1 MSRRPPPA
9 ANESARPDDPTR
21 RLILGAA
28 AATPLIPGAA
38 LAADPAAEACR
49 AWLARNAEHER
60 LAVQWSRLEARLHR
74 EHNWMKL
81 TRAQRRRFP
90 ESRELDDLDDRIE
103 VLSDENGALLKALPA
118 IVAASPFGICGKLTI
133 AIKETNNEC
142 EDVHKLIL
150 SILRDYRALH
160 GDA

>member
-1 MSRRPPPA
+1 MSRGPPQA

-21 RLILGAA
+21 RLILSA
-28 AATPLIPGAA
+28 AATPLLPSAA
-38 LAADPAAEACR
+38 RAVDPAAEACQ

-60 LAVQWSRLEARLHR
+60 LAVQWSGLEARLHR

-81 TRAQRRRFP
+81 SRAQRRRFP

-118 IVAASPFGICGKLTI
+118 IVAASPIGICGKLTV
-133 AIKETNNEC
+133 AIKETKNDG
-142 EDVHKLIL
+142 EDVHSLIV

>member
-1 MSRRPPPA
+1 MSRRPLSA
-9 ANESARPDDPTR
+9 ASERARPDDPTR
-21 RLILGAA
+21 RLILGA

-38 LAADPAAEACR
+38 LAADPAAEACQ

-103 VLSDENGALLKALPA
+103 VLSDENAALLKALPA
-118 IVAASPFGICGKLTI
+118 IVAASPIGICGKLTI
-133 AIKETNNEC
+133 AVLETKNDC
-142 EDVHKLIL
+142 EHVHRLIASL
-150 SILRDYRALH
+150 LRDYRALH

>member
-9 ANESARPDDPTR
+9 ANESARPDPSR
-21 RLILGAA
+21 RLILSAA
-28 AATPLIPGAA
+28 ASPLLPGAA
-38 LAADPAAEACR
+38 LAADPAAEACQ

-74 EHNWMKL
+74 EHNWMRL

-103 VLSDENGALLKALPA
+103 VLSDENGAVLKALPA
-118 IVAASPFGICGKLTI
+118 IVAASPIGICGKLTI
-133 AIKETNNEC
+133 AVKETKNDC
-142 EDVHKLIL
+142 ENVHRLIL

>member
-9 ANESARPDDPTR
+9 ANESARPNPSR
-21 RLILGAA
+21 RLILSAA
-28 AATPLIPGAA
+28 AVPLLPGATR
-38 LAADPAAEACR
+38 AADPAAQACQV
-49 AWLARNAEHER
+49 WLARNTEHER
-60 LAVQWSRLEARLHR
+60 LAVQWSGLEARLHR

-81 TRAQRRRFP
+81 SRAQRRRFP

-103 VLSDENGALLKALPA
+103 VISDDNGALLKALPA
-118 IVAASPFGICGKLTI
+118 IVAASPLGICGKLTI
-133 AIKETNNEC
+133 AVLETKNDC
-142 EDVHKLIL
+142 EDVHSLIV

>member
-1 MSRRPPPA
+1 MTRRPPSA
-9 ANESARPDDPTR
+9 ANASACRNEPTR

-28 AATPLIPGAA
+28 ATPLVPGTT
-38 LAADPAAEACR
+38 LAADPAAEACQ
-49 AWLARNAEHER
+49 AWLARNTEHER
-60 LAVQWSRLEARLHR
+60 LAVQWSRLETRLHR

-81 TRAQRRRFP
+81 TRGQRRRFP

-118 IVAASPFGICGKLTI
+118 IVAASPIGICGKLTI
-133 AIKETNNEC
+133 AVLETKNDC
-142 EDVHKLIL
+142 EDVHRLIA

>member
-1 MSRRPPPA
+1 MTRRPPPA
-9 ANESARPDDPTR
+9 ANASACRNEPTR
-21 RLILGAA
+21 RLIIGA
-28 AATPLIPGAA
+28 AATPLIPAA
-38 LAADPAAEACR
+38 FAADPAAEACQ

-90 ESRELDDLDDRIE
+90 ESHELDDLDDRIE
-103 VLSDENGALLKALPA
+103 VLSDENSDLFRALPA
-118 IVAASPFGICGKLTI
+118 IVCASPIGICGKLTI
-133 AIKETNNEC
+133 AVLETKNNC
-142 EDVHKLIL
+142 EDVHRLIA
-150 SILRDYRALH
+150 SILRDYRAQH

>member
-1 MSRRPPPA
+1 MTRRPPPA
-9 ANESARPDDPTR
+9 ANASACRNEPTR
-21 RLILGAA
+21 RLMLGA
-28 AATPLIPGAA
+28 AATPLIPAA
-38 LAADPAAEACR
+38 FAADHAAEACQV
-49 AWLARNAEHER
+49 WLARNTEHER
-60 LAVQWSRLEARLHR
+60 LAAQWSRLEARLHR

-90 ESRELDDLDDRIE
+90 QNRELDDLDDRIE

-118 IVAASPFGICGKLTI
+118 IVAASPIGICGKLTI
-133 AIKETNNEC
+133 AVLETKNDC
-142 EDVHKLIL
+142 EGVHRLIA

>member
-1 MSRRPPPA
+1 MTRRPPSA
-9 ANESARPDDPTR
+9 ANASACRNEPTR
-21 RLILGAA
+21 RLILVA
-28 AATPLIPGAA
+28 AATPLVPGAA
-38 LAADPAAEACR
+38 LSADPAAEACQ

-103 VLSDENGALLKALPA
+103 VLSDENGVLLKALPA
-118 IVAASPFGICGKLTI
+118 IVAASPIGICGKLTI
-133 AIKETNNEC
+133 AIKETKNDC
-142 EDVHKLIL
+142 EDVHSLIV

-160 GDA
+160 RGA

>member
-1 MSRRPPPA
+1 MSRRPPSA
-9 ANESARPDDPTR
+9 ANESARPDPSR
-21 RLILGAA
+21 RLILSAA
-28 AATPLIPGAA
+28 AVPLLPGAA
-38 LAADPAAEACR
+38 RAADPAAQACQT
-49 AWLARNAEHER
+49 WLARNAEHER

-90 ESRELDDLDDRIE
+90 ESRELDDLDDGIE
-103 VLSDENGALLKALPA
+103 VLSNENSALLKALPA
-118 IVAASPFGICGKLTI
+118 IVAASPIGICGKLTI
-133 AIKETNNEC
+133 AVLETKNDC
-142 EDVHKLIL
+142 EDVHRLIA

>member
-1 MSRRPPPA
+1 M
-9 ANESARPDDPTR
+9 
-21 RLILGAA
+21 
-28 AATPLIPGAA
+28 PLLPGAA
-38 LAADPAAEACR
+38 RAADPAAEACQ
-49 AWLARNAEHER
+49 AWLARDAEHER

-90 ESRELDDLDDRIE
+90 ECRELDDIDDRIE
-103 VLSDENGALLKALPA
+103 ALSDENGALLKTLPA
-118 IVAASPFGICGKLTI
+118 IVAASQIGICAKLTI
-133 AIKETNNEC
+133 VIKETKNDC
-142 EDVHKLIL
+142 EDVHSLIL

>member
-1 MSRRPPPA
+1 MTRRPPSA
-9 ANESARPDDPTR
+9 ANASACRNEPTR

-28 AATPLIPGAA
+28 ATPLLPGAA
-38 LAADPAAEACR
+38 RAADPAADACH
-49 AWLARNAEHER
+49 AWLARNSEHER

-90 ESRELDDLDDRIE
+90 ESRDLDDLDDRIE
-103 VLSDENGALLKALPA
+103 VLSDENGVLLKALPA
-118 IVAASPFGICGKLTI
+118 IVAASPIGICGKLNI
-133 AIKETNNEC
+133 AIKATNNAC
-142 EDVHKLIL
+142 EDVHRLLL

>member
-1 MSRRPPPA
+1 MSRRPPGT
-9 ANESARPDDPTR
+9 ANESARAPTPTR
-21 RLILGAA
+21 RFVLGA

-38 LAADPAAEACR
+38 LAADPAAEACQ

-60 LAVQWSRLEARLHR
+60 LAVQWSRLEGRLHR
-74 EHNWMKL
+74 EHNWMRL

-103 VLSDENGALLKALPA
+103 VLSDENGVLFKALPA
-118 IVAASPFGICGKLTI
+118 IIAASPLGICGKLTI
-133 AIKETNNEC
+133 AIKETKNDC
-142 EDVHKLIL
+142 EDVHGLIV

-160 GDA
+160 GGA

>member
-1 MSRRPPPA
+1 MSRPPPLA

-21 RLILGAA
+21 RLILSAA
-28 AATPLIPGAA
+28 AVPLLPGAA
-38 LAADPAAEACR
+38 RAADPAAEACH
-49 AWLARNAEHER
+49 AWLMRNAEHER
-60 LAVQWSRLEARLHR
+60 LAVHWSRLEARLHR

-90 ESRELDDLDDRIE
+90 QSRELDDLDDRIE
-103 VLSDENGALLKALPA
+103 VLSDENGASLKALPA
-118 IVAASPFGICGKLTI
+118 IVAASPIGICGKLTI
-133 AIKETNNEC
+133 AVKETKNDC
-142 EDVHKLIL
+142 ENVHRLIL

>member
-1 MSRRPPPA
+1 MTRRPPPA
-9 ANESARPDDPTR
+9 ANADACRDGPTR
-21 RLILGAA
+21 RLILGT
-28 AATPLIPGAA
+28 AATPLIPAA
-38 LAADPAAEACR
+38 FAADPAAEACQ

-81 TRAQRRRFP
+81 TRAERRRLP
-90 ESRELDDLDDRIE
+90 ESRQLDDLDDRIE
-103 VLSDENGALLKALPA
+103 VLSDENSVLFKALPA
-118 IVAASPFGICGKLTI
+118 IVAASPLGICGKLII
-133 AIKETNNEC
+133 AVLETKNDC
-142 EDVHKLIL
+142 EDVHGLIV

>member
-9 ANESARPDDPTR
+9 ANESARPDPSR
-21 RLILGAA
+21 RLILSAA
-28 AATPLIPGAA
+28 AFPLLPGAA
-38 LAADPAAEACR
+38 RAADPAAEACH

-118 IVAASPFGICGKLTI
+118 IVAASPIGICGKLTI
-133 AIKETNNEC
+133 AVLETKNDC
-142 EDVHKLIL
+142 EDVHSLTV

-160 GDA
+160 GGA

>member
-9 ANESARPDDPTR
+9 ANESARPDPSR
-21 RLILGAA
+21 RLILSAA
-28 AATPLIPGAA
+28 ASPLLPGAA
-38 LAADPAAEACR
+38 LAADPAAEACQ
-49 AWLARNAEHER
+49 AWLARNTEHER

-81 TRAQRRRFP
+81 TRTQRRRFP

-103 VLSDENGALLKALPA
+103 VLSDENGAVLKALPA
-118 IVAASPFGICGKLTI
+118 IVAASPIGICGKLTI
-133 AIKETNNEC
+133 AVKETKNDC
-142 EDVHKLIL
+142 ENVHRLIL

>member
-1 MSRRPPPA
+1 MTRRPPPA
-9 ANESARPDDPTR
+9 PNTSARPDDPTR

-28 AATPLIPGAA
+28 ATPLIPDAA
-38 LAADPAAEACR
+38 LAADLAAEACQV
-49 AWLARNAEHER
+49 WLVHDAEHER
-60 LAVQWSRLEARLHR
+60 LAVQWSRLEGRLHR

-103 VLSDENGALLKALPA
+103 VLSDENSALFKTLPG
-118 IVAASPFGICGKLTI
+118 IVAASPLGICGKLTI
-133 AIKETNNEC
+133 AIKETKNDC
-142 EDVHKLIL
+142 EDVHGLIV

-160 GDA
+160 GRA

>member
-9 ANESARPDDPTR
+9 ANESARPDPSR
-21 RLILGAA
+21 RLILSAA
-28 AATPLIPGAA
+28 ASPLLPGAA
-38 LAADPAAEACR
+38 LAADPAAEACQ

-81 TRAQRRRFP
+81 TRSQRRRFP

-103 VLSDENGALLKALPA
+103 VLSDENGAVLKALPA
-118 IVAASPFGICGKLTI
+118 IVAASPIGICGKLTI
-133 AIKETNNEC
+133 AVKETKNDC
-142 EDVHKLIL
+142 ENVHRLIL

>member
-9 ANESARPDDPTR
+9 ANESARPDPSR
-21 RLILGAA
+21 RLILSAA
-28 AATPLIPGAA
+28 ASPLLPGAA
-38 LAADPAAEACR
+38 LAADPAAEACQ

-74 EHNWMKL
+74 EHNWMRL

-103 VLSDENGALLKALPA
+103 VLSDENGAVLKALPA
-118 IVAASPFGICGKLTI
+118 IVAASPIGICGKLTI
-133 AIKETNNEC
+133 AVLETKNNC
-142 EDVHKLIL
+142 EDVHGLIV